1 MTSNIIKKRKYT
13 DYDLNGESLN
23 ILCDDF
29 DEKLTITKIYKKKKI
44 FNDKTSIKIKDL
56 KTHKCSVHN
65 DENMCVIYDCPGI
78 SIGRYQDNYKSHLE
92 KFDFYS

>member
-29 DEKLTITKIYKKKKI
+29 DEKLTITKIYKK
-44 FNDKTSIKIKDL
+44 T
-56 KTHKCSVHN
+56 
-65 DENMCVIYDCPGI
+65 
-78 SIGRYQDNYKSHLE
+78 
-92 KFDFYS
+92 